1 MIDPSWAID
10 GSYPD
15 DAPTERPQA
24 SLVTLHFLRGALRRG
39 WPLWVGLACMGAL
52 LGALWTVVMPAK
64 SVATVTFLM
73 AHDPAVEPLQGMATD
88 VSMLRTRAVA
98 SSVVDELQLDV
109 TPEAFQSWV
118 TVVPETSTVLVLSV
132 SAPDDR
138 TALAR
143 TEVLSE
149 NYLEFRTRQLRS
161 QADAVIA
168 GYQDKVTALQE
179 RVEDLTVEYATVSAT
194 GTGEAD
200 AANDVLTKRT
210 QVNNEISTLQAIIQD
225 TTLQT
230 ESIVAASH
238 VLDPASIVPR
248 SVPMRLVLSM
258 ASGLIG
264 GLAVGVGLVV
274 FMALTGTRL
283 RRREEVALATD
294 APVRFSVGRLRGRG
308 PWSRRIRRGTSASR
322 SIRTLGQG
330 LASAI
335 RPPGSPPRH
344 LALAAVDDAEVTQLI
359 AGDVIAELTARG
371 AAVFAVDL
379 SRSGNLERTVK
390 RALDE
395 RLEALDR
402 RVDTPVVFRPEGAPS
417 ATRAIIDSP
426 VDVEQTLPKTDPR
439 RRKWDHAD
447 VVLTLVDAEPAVGL
461 DHVGAWADEAVFVV
475 TAGRSSAER
484 LHTVAGLARSAGLRL
499 LFSVLVGSDR
509 TDESLGVPEPVD
521 AGWAEPRRAR

>member
-1 MIDPSWAID
+1 MIDPSWAVD

-15 DAPTERPQA
+15 DTAAERPQP

-39 WPLWVGLACMGAL
+39 WPVWVGLACIGTL
-52 LGALWTVVMPAK
+52 LGALWTVVVPAK
-64 SVATVTFLM
+64 SVASVTLLL
-73 AHDPAVEPLQGMATD
+73 AHDPAVEPMQGMATD

-98 SSVVDELQLDV
+98 ASVVDELELDV
-109 TPEAFQSWV
+109 PPEVFQSWV
-118 TVVPETSTVLVLSV
+118 TVVPETSTVLDLSV

-138 TALAR
+138 TALTRA
-143 TEVLSE
+143 EVLAE
-149 NYLEFRTRQLRS
+149 NFLEFRTQQFRS

-168 GYQDKVTALQE
+168 GYRDRVEVLQE

-194 GTGEAD
+194 DSGEAD
-200 AANDVLTKRT
+200 TASDVLTRRT

-225 TTLQT
+225 TTLET
-230 ESIVAASH
+230 ESVIAASH
-238 VLDPASIVPR
+238 VLDQASIVPQ
-248 SVPMRLVLSM
+248 SVPVRMVLSM

-264 GLAVGVGLVV
+264 GLAVGIGLVV
-274 FMALTGTRL
+274 FMALTSTRL

-308 PWSRRIRRGTSASR
+308 PWARRIRRRSSARR
-322 SIRTLGQG
+322 SLRTLGHG

-335 RPPGSPPRH
+335 RPPGSPPRR
-344 LALAAVDDAEVTQLI
+344 LALASVDDAQVTELI

-371 AAVFAVDL
+371 TTVFAVDL
-379 SRSGNLERTVK
+379 SRSGDLERTVK
-390 RALDE
+390 QALDE
-395 RLEALDR
+395 HLETLDR
-402 RVDTPVVFRPEGAPS
+402 TVDTPVVFRPDAAPS
-417 ATRAIIDSP
+417 ASRAIIDSP
-426 VDVEQTLPKTDPR
+426 VDVEQTMPKTDPR

-447 VVLTLVDAEPAVGL
+447 VVLTLVEVEPAVGL
-461 DHVGAWADEAVFVV
+461 DHVGTWADEAVFVV

-509 TDESLGVPEPVD
+509 TDESLGVPEQVE
-521 AGWAEPRRAR
+521 ASWAEPRRAR